1 MATLN
6 GNGVLS
12 PLAILATSLHAQP
25 GMYAVLLGSG
35 VSTGAGIPT
44 GWGIIKEL
52 VGRVAAASNPADPTA
67 ADAAREDPEKW
78 WKDHGEGELGYATLL
93 EQLAPTSA
101 ARQGLLQEFFE
112 PSSDEKDQGLKQPS
126 PAHRAVA
133 QLVKD
138 GYVRVVVTTNFDR
151 LTETALQEIGISPRV
166 IAHPDAVKG
175 MAPLAHSQATVI
187 KLHGD
192 YLDLGSRN
200 TPEELEDYPEEWTRL
215 LDQVFDE
222 YGLVISGWSA
232 DWDTALVSCLEKAP
246 NRRYPLYWDN
256 RSNRGDNARRLLEAR
271 SGTIIPANDANSLF
285 GELYENVQALE
296 RLAHPPLSTAMA
308 VARLKRYLPDPV
320 HRIDLYDLVMQ
331 ATDDVI
337 QKIEDQPTS
346 GDVSFELLQKVY
358 EDHFRAM
365 DQLAALLITG
375 IWHDD
380 QGEHDQ
386 LWIDVLQRLVT
397 AGTTSLERYQE
408 VLAGSRLVP
417 AFIALAAV
425 GVTTGLRGRD
435 GLFIRAATEVEGS
448 DQPRSLEPLPAS
460 QLLHYSSF
468 TNERLIKGFPRWDG
482 AQYIY
487 PVSRLFKEV
496 MEDYFADVVPL
507 KESFTSVYHEFE
519 YRFGLLQ
526 ELTRPGDST
535 WVRALTGEYL
545 FDISRTQE
553 GVRQGEVD
561 FRRRLTRHSPDV
573 WEKLLPEET
582 SLDQALVKHRDEVL
596 VHYQRWR

>member
-1 MATLN
+1 M
-6 GNGVLS
+6 
-12 PLAILATSLHAQP
+12 HAQP
-25 GMYAVLLGSG
+25 GVYAVLLGSG

-67 ADAAREDPEKW
+67 ADAARENPEKW
-78 WKDHGEGELGYATLL
+78 WNDHGEGELGYATLL
-93 EQLAPTSA
+93 EQLAPTPA

-112 PSSDEKDQGLKQPS
+112 PSAEEKEQGLKQPS

-151 LTETALQEIGISPRV
+151 LTETALQEVGISPRV

-271 SGTIIPANDANSLF
+271 SGTIIPANDANFLF
-285 GELYENVQALE
+285 EELYENVQALE
-296 RLAHPPLSTAMA
+296 RLAHPPLSIAMA

-320 HRIDLYDLVMQ
+320 RRIDLYDLVMQ

-337 QKIEDQPTS
+337 QRIEDQPTS
-346 GDVSFELLQKVY
+346 GGVSSELLQEVY
-358 EDHFRAM
+358 EGHFRAM
-365 DQLAALLITG
+365 DQLAALMITG

-380 QGEHDQ
+380 QGGHDQ

-397 AGTTSLERYQE
+397 AGTTSLQNYQE
-408 VLAGSRLVP
+408 VLADSRLVP
-417 AFIALAAV
+417 AFIALAAI

-435 GLFIRAATEVEGS
+435 DLFIRAATEVEGS
-448 DQPRSLEPLPAS
+448 GQPRSLEPLPAS
-460 QLLHYSSF
+460 QLLHYLSF

-482 AQYIY
+482 TQYQY
-487 PVSRLFKEV
+487 PVSRLFREV
-496 MEDYFADVVPL
+496 MQSYFDETVPL
-507 KESFTSVYHEFE
+507 KEGFENIYHEFE

-526 ELTRPGDST
+526 ELTRPEDSS
-535 WVRALTGEYL
+535 WFRA
-545 FDISRTQE
+545 IS
-553 GVRQGEVD
+553 GVYVLDMARQGGMRQGELD
-561 FRRRLTRHSPDV
+561 FRRRLTRHNPGA
-573 WEKLLPEET
+573 WEKLLPEGIT
-582 SLDQALVKHRDEVL
+582 LDQALVKHRDEVL
-596 VHYQRWR
+596 ANYSSW